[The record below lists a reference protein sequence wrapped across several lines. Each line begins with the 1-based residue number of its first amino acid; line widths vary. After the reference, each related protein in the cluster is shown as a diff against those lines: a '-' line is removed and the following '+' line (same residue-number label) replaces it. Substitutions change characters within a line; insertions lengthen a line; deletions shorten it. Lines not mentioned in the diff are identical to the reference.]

1 MNIVKKPLK
10 QLAEI
15 NFLIEKERSDIC
27 MGFHTSD
34 TIGLMKRTA

>member
-15 NFLIEKERSDIC
+15 NFLIEKNDQMMCWISYIR
-27 MGFHTSD
+27 H
-34 TIGLMKRTA
+34 